1 VKREWIAEAVGTG
14 LLLYVIVGSGIA
26 AESLSD
32 DGAVQLLAHALVVGI
47 ALAALID
54 LFQSVSGSHFNPS
67 VTLALW
73 RSGDIGGRDAVAYV
87 SVQVLGA
94 MLGVIAANVSFGL
107 ASISVATIARSG
119 LGLLLAEGIATLVL
133 VLVILSLIRSGR
145 SGHIPAAVGAWVGAV
160 VFATAST
167 GFANPAVTVARML
180 TDSYT
185 GIAPASVAGFLVAQ
199 LTAGVLAALVAR
211 ALYPTSSP
219 QTAKT

>member
-1 VKREWIAEAVGTG
+1 
-14 LLLYVIVGSGIA
+14 
-26 AESLSD
+26 
-32 DGAVQLLAHALVVGI
+32 
-47 ALAALID
+47 
-54 LFQSVSGSHFNPS
+54 
-67 VTLALW
+67 
-73 RSGDIGGRDAVAYV
+73 
-87 SVQVLGA
+87 
-94 MLGVIAANVSFGL
+94 
-107 ASISVATIARSG
+107 
-119 LGLLLAEGIATLVL
+119 VL